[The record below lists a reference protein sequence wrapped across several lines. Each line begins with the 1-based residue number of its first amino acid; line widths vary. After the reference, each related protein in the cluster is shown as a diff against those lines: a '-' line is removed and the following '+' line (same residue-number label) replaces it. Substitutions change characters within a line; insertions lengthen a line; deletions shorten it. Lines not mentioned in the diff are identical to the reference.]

1 VTTQDKRGLFIGL
14 MVGLIASAGVAAAS
28 GTPVYAFTLSAVTVV
43 LILVLVGVVLG
54 LVRR

>member
-1 VTTQDKRGLFIGL
+1 MKPQTQEWRGLFIGL
-14 MVGLIASAGVAAAS
+14 MVGLVASAGVAAAS

-43 LILVLVGVVLG
+43 GLIG

>member
-1 VTTQDKRGLFIGL
+1 MSTFIGL

-43 LILVLVGVVLG
+43 LVLVLIGVVLE
-54 LVRR
+54 LVWR